1 MKKRRNRGKN
11 GKTVG
16 NGSISKT
23 RNSGRISVIWLL
35 LAVVVAVSLTVG
47 ACALWLPDRA
57 PALLGSA
64 KEITSAPAGVQEY
77 TGATRVT
84 MIPTVSQTRELVG
97 NASGTVTED
106 MSSQGLTSGKTAMKV
121 NGVSV
126 VALATAT
133 PMYRDLA
140 TGDKGD
146 DVLAL
151 NNELARLGLPASAKS
166 TTYTW
171 NTSQGVKQLMSAAGN
186 TSDGS
191 LPLTDVL
198 WIPAASVR
206 VNEWAGTVGA
216 TVAGGSVVG
225 KVPGSVTKFSIQNG
239 QPSELDRTVT
249 LIGQTATLKAGTT
262 EVDDAEFCA
271 KVAATQEFQSLTSDM
286 LATGLEA
293 SVQLVNPVQALR
305 VPAAS
310 VIGVNGSKG
319 CIVSGGKTI
328 KVSIVGSELGASLV
342 EPQGADAAAITSV
355 EIGSGLTGES
365 CR

>member
-77 TGATRVT
+77 TGATQVT

-151 NNELARLGLPASAKS
+151 NNELRAPRTAGLGEIHHIYMEHVSRSEAAHERRRRHVGRFIAADRRAVDTCRERASRRM
-166 TTYTW
+166 
-171 NTSQGVKQLMSAAGN
+171 GRHCR
-186 TSDGS
+186 D
-191 LPLTDVL
+191 
-198 WIPAASVR
+198 
-206 VNEWAGTVGA
+206 
-216 TVAGGSVVG
+216 
-225 KVPGSVTKFSIQNG
+225 
-239 QPSELDRTVT
+239 DR
-249 LIGQTATLKAGTT
+249 GRG
-262 EVDDAEFCA
+262 
-271 KVAATQEFQSLTSDM
+271 
-286 LATGLEA
+286 EA
-293 SVQLVNPVQALR
+293 SLGR
-305 VPAAS
+305 CPAVS
-310 VIGVNGSKG
+310 RNSPSRTGSRRN
-319 CIVSGGKTI
+319 S
-328 KVSIVGSELGASLV
+328 
-342 EPQGADAAAITSV
+342 
-355 EIGSGLTGES
+355 TGRS
-365 CR
+365 P

>member
-57 PALLGSA
+57 PELLGSA

-77 TGATRVT
+77 TGATQVT

-106 MSSQGLTSGKTAMKV
+106 MSSQ
-121 NGVSV
+121 GVSV

-206 VNEWAGTVGA
+206 INEWAGTVGA

>member
-77 TGATRVT
+77 TGATQVT

-216 TVAGGSVVG
+216 TVAGGKRRWEGARQCHEILHPERAAVG
-225 KVPGSVTKFSIQNG
+225 TRPDGH
-239 QPSELDRTVT
+239 PDR
-249 LIGQTATLKAGTT
+249 A
-262 EVDDAEFCA
+262 DRHAE
-271 KVAATQEFQSLTSDM
+271 S
-286 LATGLEA
+286 
-293 SVQLVNPVQALR
+293 R
-305 VPAAS
+305 HHR
-310 VIGVNGSKG
+310 
-319 CIVSGGKTI
+319 SG
-328 KVSIVGSELGASLV
+328 
-342 EPQGADAAAITSV
+342 
-355 EIGSGLTGES
+355 
-365 CR
+365 

>member
-77 TGATRVT
+77 TGATQVT

-126 VALATAT
+126 VALVTAT

-171 NTSQGVKQLMSAAGN
+171 NTSQGCLFY
-186 TSDGS
+186 TSD
-191 LPLTDVL
+191 
-198 WIPAASVR
+198 AA
-206 VNEWAGTVGA
+206 
-216 TVAGGSVVG
+216 
-225 KVPGSVTKFSIQNG
+225 
-239 QPSELDRTVT
+239 
-249 LIGQTATLKAGTT
+249 
-262 EVDDAEFCA
+262 DD
-271 KVAATQEFQSLTSDM
+271 
-286 LATGLEA
+286 
-293 SVQLVNPVQALR
+293 
-305 VPAAS
+305 
-310 VIGVNGSKG
+310 
-319 CIVSGGKTI
+319 
-328 KVSIVGSELGASLV
+328 
-342 EPQGADAAAITSV
+342 
-355 EIGSGLTGES
+355 
-365 CR
+365 

>member
-77 TGATRVT
+77 TGATQVT

-171 NTSQGVKQLMSAAGN
+171 ITSQGVKQLMSAAGN

-206 VNEWAGTVGA
+206 VGEWAGTVGA
-216 TVAGGSVVG
+216 TVAG
-225 KVPGSVTKFSIQNG
+225 
-239 QPSELDRTVT
+239 
-249 LIGQTATLKAGTT
+249 TLKAGTT

-271 KVAATQEFQSLTSDM
+271 RVAATQEFQSLTSDM

>member
-1 MKKRRNRGKN
+1 
-11 GKTVG
+11 
-16 NGSISKT
+16 
-23 RNSGRISVIWLL
+23 
-35 LAVVVAVSLTVG
+35 
-47 ACALWLPDRA
+47 
-57 PALLGSA
+57 
-64 KEITSAPAGVQEY
+64 
-77 TGATRVT
+77 
-84 MIPTVSQTRELVG
+84 
-97 NASGTVTED
+97 

-206 VNEWAGTVGA
+206 VGEWAGTVGA

-271 KVAATQEFQSLTSDM
+271 RVAATQEFQSLTSDM

>member
-1 MKKRRNRGKN
+1 
-11 GKTVG
+11 
-16 NGSISKT
+16 
-23 RNSGRISVIWLL
+23 
-35 LAVVVAVSLTVG
+35 
-47 ACALWLPDRA
+47 
-57 PALLGSA
+57 
-64 KEITSAPAGVQEY
+64 
-77 TGATRVT
+77 
-84 MIPTVSQTRELVG
+84 
-97 NASGTVTED
+97 
-106 MSSQGLTSGKTAMKV
+106 
-121 NGVSV
+121 
-126 VALATAT
+126 
-133 PMYRDLA
+133 
-140 TGDKGD
+140 
-146 DVLAL
+146 
-151 NNELARLGLPASAKS
+151 
-166 TTYTW
+166 
-171 NTSQGVKQLMSAAGN
+171 MSAAGN

-206 VNEWAGTVGA
+206 VGEWAGTVGA

>member
-77 TGATRVT
+77 TGATQVT

-126 VALATAT
+126 VALVTAT

-186 TSDGS
+186 TSAGS

-206 VNEWAGTVGA
+206 VGEWAGTVGA

-262 EVDDAEFCA
+262 EVDDQRHARHRSGSQR
-271 KVAATQEFQSLTSDM
+271 AACESG
-286 LATGLEA
+286 AGA
-293 SVQLVNPVQALR
+293 ARAGR
-305 VPAAS
+305 VGDRRQRQQG
-310 VIGVNGSKG
+310 VHRLGWQDHQGVN
-319 CIVSGGKTI
+319 CRIR
-328 KVSIVGSELGASLV
+328 AR
-342 EPQGADAAAITSV
+342 
-355 EIGSGLTGES
+355 GES
-365 CR
+365 RRAPRRRCRGYHLG

>member
-77 TGATRVT
+77 TGATQVT

-206 VNEWAGTVGA
+206 VNEWAGTV
-216 TVAGGSVVG
+216 
-225 KVPGSVTKFSIQNG
+225 TKFSIQNG

-319 CIVSGGKTI
+319 CIVSGGRTI